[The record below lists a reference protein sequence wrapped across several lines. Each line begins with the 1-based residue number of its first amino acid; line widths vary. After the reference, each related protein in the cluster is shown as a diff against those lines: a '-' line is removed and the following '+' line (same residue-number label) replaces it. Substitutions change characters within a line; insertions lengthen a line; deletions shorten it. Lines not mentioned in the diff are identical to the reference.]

1 MKYRQIEANE
11 IIHTI
16 DELHMRISQRFPKS
30 DLAAVCD
37 ELLVVAKE
45 TEAKSQAVNAA
56 NYSLRAIIVLLI
68 AAAGGLIYF
77 LVRAIQ
83 LRTDNEVDL
92 INLLQGLEAG
102 TNLIIFISIA
112 IFFLFSLE
120 SRTSRRRALNDLNE
134 LRTIVHVIDMHQFSK
149 DPRELLSSDS
159 TEGMTRTEL
168 TRYLGFC
175 SVMVSLGAKLAALY
189 AQKLPDEIVI
199 DAASDLQNVANGLS
213 LKIWQKIAILESY
226 EDYREKKRSSHGW
239 TELS

>member
-1 MKYRQIEANE
+1 MKFRQLESNE

-30 DLAAVCD
+30 DLAAVCE

-56 NYSLRAIIVLLI
+56 NYPLRAIILVLI

-77 LVRAIQ
+77 LIRAIQ
-83 LRTDNEVDL
+83 LRTGDVDL

-102 TNLIIFISIA
+102 TNLIIFISVA
-112 IFFLFSLE
+112 IFFLFTLE
-120 SRTSRRRALNDLNE
+120 SRLARTRALSDLNE
-134 LRTIVHVIDMHQFSK
+134 LRSIVHVIDMHQFTK
-149 DPRELLSSDS
+149 DPSELLSSDS
-159 TEGMTRTEL
+159 THGMSRYDL
-168 TRYLGFC
+168 TRYLGHC
-175 SVMVSLGAKLAALY
+175 SVMLSLGAKLAALY

-226 EDYREKKRSSHGW
+226 EDFRERQRLGHVWPERG
-239 TELS
+239 

>member
-1 MKYRQIEANE
+1 MRYRSLESNE

-30 DLAAVCD
+30 DLANVCE

-45 TEAKSQAVNAA
+45 TEAKSHAVNAP
-56 NYSLRAIIVLLI
+56 NYPLRAIILVLI

-77 LVRAIQ
+77 LIRAVQ
-83 LRTDNEVDL
+83 LRTEEVEL

-102 TNLIIFISIA
+102 TNLVIFISIA

-120 SRTSRRRALNDLNE
+120 SRMARTRALGDLNE
-134 LRTIVHVIDMHQFSK
+134 LRSIVHVIDMHQFSK
-149 DPRELLSSDS
+149 DPSELLSADS
-159 TEGMTRTEL
+159 TEGMTRTDL
-168 TRYLGFC
+168 TRYLGYC
-175 SVMVSLGAKLAALY
+175 SVMLSLGAKLAALY

-199 DAASDLQNVANGLS
+199 DAASDLQNVAGGLS

-226 EDYREKKRSSHGW
+226 EDYREKQKINYG
-239 TELS
+239 

>member
-1 MKYRQIEANE
+1 MRYRQLEANE

-30 DLAAVCD
+30 DLAAVCE

-45 TEAKSQAVNAA
+45 TEAKSHAVNAA
-56 NYSLRAIIVLLI
+56 NYPLRAIVLVLI

-77 LVRAIQ
+77 LIRAVQ
-83 LRTDNEVDL
+83 LRTEEVEL

-120 SRTSRRRALNDLNE
+120 SRMARTRALNDLNE
-134 LRTIVHVIDMHQFSK
+134 LRSIVHVIDMHQFTK
-149 DPRELLSSDS
+149 DPSELLSADS
-159 TEGMTRTEL
+159 THGMSRTDL
-168 TRYLGFC
+168 TRYLGHC
-175 SVMVSLGAKLAALY
+175 SVMLSLGAKLAALY

-226 EDYREKKRSSHGW
+226 EDYREKQRLGNVWSERG
-239 TELS
+239 

>member
-1 MKYRQIEANE
+1 MKYRQLESNE

-30 DLAAVCD
+30 DLAAVCE

-45 TEAKSQAVNAA
+45 TEAKSQAVNAS
-56 NYSLRAIIVLLI
+56 NYPLRGIILALI
-68 AAAGGLIYF
+68 VAAGGIIYF

-83 LRTDNEVDL
+83 LRTDGEVDL

-120 SRTSRRRALNDLNE
+120 SRLARTRALSDLNE
-134 LRTIVHVIDMHQFSK
+134 LRSIVHVIDMHQFSK
-149 DPRELLSSDS
+149 DPSELLSSDS
-159 TEGMTRTEL
+159 THGMSRYDL
-168 TRYLGFC
+168 TRYLGHC
-175 SVMVSLGAKLAALY
+175 SVMLSLGAKLAALY

-226 EDYREKKRSSHGW
+226 EDYREKQRTDHGW

>member
-1 MKYRQIEANE
+1 MKYRQLEANE

-16 DELHMRISQRFPKS
+16 DELHVRIAQRFPKS
-30 DLAAVCD
+30 DLAAVCE

-56 NYSLRAIIVLLI
+56 NYPLRGIVLVLI
-68 AAAGGLIYF
+68 AAAATIVYF

-83 LRTDNEVDL
+83 LRTGEVDL
-92 INLLQGLEAG
+92 VNLLQGLEAG
-102 TNLIIFISIA
+102 TNLVIFISVA

-120 SRTSRRRALNDLNE
+120 SRMARTRALKDLSE
-134 LRTIVHVIDMHQFSK
+134 LRSIVHVIDMHQFSK
-149 DPRELLSSDS
+149 DPSELLSTENTRGMSRSD
-159 TEGMTRTEL
+159 L
-168 TRYLGFC
+168 THYLGHC

-226 EDYREKKRSSHGW
+226 EDYREKQRLGHV
-239 TELS
+239 